1 MSRAKVLWVAI
12 VLAVVGAAFAAWLI
26 LHKRPPHIDP
36 ASLAFREC
44 AADVGIN
51 FQMSFLPNE
60 QGETF
65 KINLYDHGAGV
76 AVGDFDGDGFDDI
89 YFLNQLGRNALYRN
103 KGDGTFED
111 VTDRAGV
118 GLGDRICVAATFVDY
133 DNDGL
138 LDLYVT
144 STRGGN
150 VLFKNMGG
158 GKFKDVTRDAGL
170 EFIGHSQNAV
180 FFDYDNDG
188 YLDLFLPNSAE
199 WTHDTPEKGSRYFP
213 GRGEVGLEVVHSKK
227 EFNVLYHN
235 VPDGKGGRKF
245 LDVTA
250 TSGLKGRGWA
260 GD

>member
-1 MSRAKVLWVAI
+1 MSRAKVLWVVI

-76 AVGDFDGDGFDDI
+76 AVGDVDGDGFDDI

-111 VTDRAGV
+111 VTDKAGV
-118 GLGDRICVAATFVDY
+118 GLGDRVCVAATFVDY

-138 LDLYVT
+138 LDLFVT

-150 VLFKNMGG
+150 VLFKNLGG
-158 GKFKDVTRDAGL
+158 GKFEDVTEKARL
-170 EFIGHSQNAV
+170 THVGHSQTAV
-180 FFDYDNDG
+180 FFDFDGDG
-188 YLDLFLPNSAE
+188 YLDLFLTSTAE
-199 WTHDTPEKGSRYFP
+199 WTLDTKDNSSRYFL
-213 GRGEVGLEVVHSKK
+213 GKGAAGLGQVVHSPK
-227 EFNVLYHN
+227 E
-235 VPDGKGGRKF
+235 
-245 LDVTA
+245 A
-250 TSGLKGRGWA
+250 
-260 GD
+260 